1 VLAGALPLGAA
12 KPPEA
17 RNVKPICPLSQI
29 ALSDVR
35 GRQVLDNAKASR
47 QRNLSHLLR
56 VKKGLHRLAS
66 TCASFI
72 EGFEELYV

>member
-1 VLAGALPLGAA
+1 MLAGALPLGAA
-12 KPPEA
+12 KPREA
-17 RNVKPICPLSQI
+17 RNVKPICPLSEI

-35 GRQVLDNAKASR
+35 GGQVLDNAKASR
-47 QRNLSHLLR
+47 EQDLRHLLR

-72 EGFEELYV
+72 EGFE